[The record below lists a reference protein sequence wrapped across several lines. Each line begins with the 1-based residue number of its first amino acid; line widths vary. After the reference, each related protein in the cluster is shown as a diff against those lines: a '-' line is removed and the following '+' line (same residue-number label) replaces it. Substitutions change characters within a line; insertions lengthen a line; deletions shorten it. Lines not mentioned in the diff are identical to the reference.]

1 MMIDAEEVPRGKINE
16 IVRGFLRLNVKVPAS
31 LADSSMLGKDEGIV
45 WTRTLG
51 DATSSFVFESS

>member
-1 MMIDAEEVPRGKINE
+1 MQKKYHVAKHE
-16 IVRGFLRLNVKVPAS
+16 IVRSFLRLNVKVPVS